1 MTDKKGPRKKDGKPS
16 DKPPDPMPL
25 LVFKGRRAKAT
36 YLTQEITGYRG
47 NPFIEA
53 LPPILT
59 EDEVMEALAY
69 YPPYDE
75 GERQMPSHL
84 RLHLIQSAL
93 QLFAPLPI
101 HLDLE
106 RRFSRMIRASYQL
119 RNPMSRDF
127 WQHAAEGVESLESS
141 TKVVGNRARPS
152 PLGFTIIGFPGV
164 GKSTSVES
172 VLSVY
177 PQVIYHGRYNE
188 RDFTHAQVVWLKLEC
203 PHDGSIKGLCLNF
216 FQAIDDILGTN
227 YEVNYAGGRRT
238 VDEMLPQMARVAANH
253 GIGVLV
259 IDEIQRLS
267 HAKSGGDKRMLN
279 FFVQVANTIGVPV
292 VLVGTNAAKT
302 ILSGEFHQIRRGTGQ
317 GDLVWDRME
326 EGMWVAKDDEEGKP
340 GVWQLLLESLW
351 TYQYVRTSCP
361 LTEELS
367 HALYEETQGITD
379 FAAKV
384 YMLAQVRAIVTGE
397 EAVTADIIKSVA
409 LDSLRQAQKVL
420 DALRRGDLGSV
431 TDIEDVHPIRIDA
444 YIKQA
449 QKQLPKTKEAASAEA
464 GSEEIADGTEGPP
477 EISVTTSET
486 PQPLQAVSE
495 EAVPKPRKKKPRRNK
510 KSGDAAFEKGDLRGE
525 AAGGVESGTP
535 ANESLLKAGLI
546 QPATEY
552 LDEEAA

>member
-1 MTDKKGPRKKDGKPS
+1 MTDQPS
-16 DKPPDPMPL
+16 DKRPESMPL
-25 LVFKGRRAKAT
+25 LVFKGRRAKAS
-36 YLTQEITGYRG
+36 YLSQEITGYRG

-69 YPPYDE
+69 YPNYDKA
-75 GERQMPSHL
+75 ERRLPSHV

-106 RRFSRMIRASYQL
+106 RRFSRMIRASYQQ
-119 RNPMSRDF
+119 RNPLSRDF
-127 WQHAAEGVESLESS
+127 WRDVAEGIESLESS
-141 TKVVGNRARPS
+141 TAVVGNRPRPS

-172 VLSVY
+172 ILSLY
-177 PQVIYHGRYNE
+177 PQVIYHSRYGD
-188 RDFTHAQVVWLKLEC
+188 RDFTHAQIVWLKLEC
-203 PHDGSIKGLCLNF
+203 PYDGSIKGLCLNF

-227 YEVNYAGGRRT
+227 YEANYTGGRRT

-253 GIGVLV
+253 GLGVLV

-267 HAKSGGDKRMLN
+267 HAKSGGAKRMLN

-292 VLVGTNAAKT
+292 VLVGTYAAKA

-326 EGMWVAKDDEEGKP
+326 EGAWVPKKNKKSKP
-340 GVWQLLLESLW
+340 GVWQLFLESLW
-351 TYQYVRTSCP
+351 TYQYVRNECP

-367 HALYEETQGITD
+367 HMLYEQTQGITD

-384 YMLAQVRAIVTGE
+384 YMLAQVRAIVRGE
-397 EAVTADIIKSVA
+397 ESVTADIIKSVA
-409 LDSLRQAQKVL
+409 CDSLRQAQKVL
-420 DALRRGDLGSV
+420 DALRRGDLNSV
-431 TDIEDVHPIRIDA
+431 TDIEDVHPIRIDH

-449 QKQLPKTKEAASAEA
+449 QKQLPETKGTAKAEGAAEA
-464 GSEEIADGTEGPP
+464 HP
-477 EISVTTSET
+477 EISVTTSDT
-486 PQPLQAVSE
+486 PQPPQADVG
-495 EAVPKPRKKKPRRNK
+495 EAAPKPRRRKPRLDK
-510 KSGDAAFEKGDLRGE
+510 KSGAAAFEKGDLRGE
-525 AAGGVESGTP
+525 AADGVESGTP
-535 ANESLLKAGLI
+535 ANESLQKAGLI
-546 QPATEY
+546 QSANEF